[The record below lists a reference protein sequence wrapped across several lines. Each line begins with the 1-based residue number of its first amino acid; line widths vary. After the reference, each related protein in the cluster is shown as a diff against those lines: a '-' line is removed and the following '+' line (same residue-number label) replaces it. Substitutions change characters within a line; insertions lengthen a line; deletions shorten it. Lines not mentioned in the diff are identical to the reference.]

1 MDRGVVVRV
10 VSGGARIGPAG
21 EQRSAAPRSGGRGG
35 RQGPVA
41 GQSSSQGQARAG
53 RGANVGAV
61 AGERALPAVPEG
73 EGFFGRVR
81 VQNILRDL
89 HLETVP
95 NIGQGN
101 CFAWAVED
109 ASSRNIPAAIVR
121 PRARDFISNNPRH
134 PCVSCLSDE
143 ESADIDE
150 DGIEITDQQAQIF
163 ALCFKCD
170 FLFLDVPSSTARLVD
185 RDGGTRYLDGRVCRR
200 VLHNRRNDVE
210 NPLHIIKYTPGHY
223 EGVRWPRRG

>member
-1 MDRGVVVRV
+1 MT
-10 VSGGARIGPAG
+10 AG
-21 EQRSAAPRSGGRGG
+21 YTAGCTTAA
-35 RQGPVA
+35 A
-41 GQSSSQGQARAG
+41 AA
-53 RGANVGAV
+53 AA
-61 AGERALPAVPEG
+61 AAT
-73 EGFFGRVR
+73 
-81 VQNILRDL
+81 I
-89 HLETVP
+89 P

-109 ASSRNIPAAIVR
+109 ASSRNIPAEIVR
-121 PRARDFISNNPRH
+121 PTARDFISDNPRH

-143 ESADIDE
+143 ETADIDE

-185 RDGGTRYLDGRVCRR
+185 RDGGTRYLDGGVCRR

-223 EGVRWPRRG
+223 EGVRWPREG